1 MELPA
6 SLMGAVVGEGEKYF
20 FTVDCP
26 IGVQEHIHICI
37 KRNNKILLFS
47 TCSSQTDTAFRIAQ
61 LKGISLNTFPVFTR
75 NDVNKFQ
82 KDMTYV
88 NCNKVIDVSEA
99 VFGKLIKDGKV
110 HRLSGHI
117 DELGMSLIA
126 EGSSSVPTSNAASRT
141 CSDNPLTN
149 NYTAN
154 YTAINV
160 EGIKRELKV
169 MNRRSRTLLKQNK

>member
-6 SLMGAVVGEGEKYF
+6 SLMGAVVGEGDKYF

-82 KDMTYV
+82 KDRTYV
-88 NCNKVIDVSEA
+88 NCNKVIEVSEA

-126 EGSSSVPTSNAASRT
+126 EGVKLSP
-141 CSDNPLTN
+141 D
-149 NYTAN
+149 
-154 YTAINV
+154 V
-160 EGIKRELKV
+160 ERRIKDLF
-169 MNRRSRTLLKQNK
+169 